1 MFYPLTPTDLTFT
14 YKVLREVRK
23 SFISGIVVEMCYR
36 NFRKKTTRVSLTIS
50 SPANETSNNR
60 SSYSTLVQP
69 LYINTWRMQSPCSS
83 LSGSTCVIPSVF
95 TKHLQDIPTIRDQPV
110 MFECRIQDT
119 ATVQVHWYRQNVQ
132 ITNSDDLRILR
143 KRILH
148 LITEAFPEDSE
159 EFKCIAENE
168 AGTAASTAKL
178 FVSPERKV
186 VEKSESPPKLSISK
200 LSPKLASSP
209 WSTES
214 YTKDTNPDD
223 TTINFTPIIPE
234 LITHNEHEIQF
245 PKKDFCTISGNTFE
259 LQAQ

>member
-1 MFYPLTPTDLTFT
+1 MFYPLAPTDLTFT

-69 LYINTWRMQSPCSS
+69 LYINTWR
-83 LSGSTCVIPSVF
+83 
-95 TKHLQDIPTIRDQPV
+95 HLQDIPTIRDQPV

-143 KRILH
+143 KRSLH

-234 LITHNEHEIQF
+234 PVTHNEHEIQF